1 MSPDI
6 AEVPAVSSGGCA
18 QLGLESAMRSPKE
31 GGAAGLRQPHLP
43 VCVSQALGL
52 MSVSMERPCLSGH
65 FHIRRSKN
73 QTVGPKAELPS
84 Y

>member
-6 AEVPAVSSGGCA
+6 AEAPAVSSRGRA
-18 QLGLESAMRSPKE
+18 QLRLESAMRSPKE
-31 GGAAGLRQPHLP
+31 GGAVGPRQPHLP
-43 VCVSQALGL
+43 VSVSQALGL
-52 MSVSMERPCLSGH
+52 MSMSLERPCLSGH

-84 Y
+84 N